1 MKTIG
6 LLLLLLTFSTL
17 NAHDSASA
25 APYTHS
31 NNAKFIYAE
40 LVFQR
45 NYGENKLWVSSNYVS
60 QQTKQLIATKK
71 YADEGLEI
79 LGQDD
84 WELTT
89 AVTREFNGGFEIY
102 YYLKKKVG

>member
-1 MKTIG
+1 MKTTG
-6 LLLLLLTFSTL
+6 LLILLLTFSTL
-17 NAHDSASA
+17 NAHDRTSVTPVILS
-25 APYTHS
+25 S
-31 NNAKFIYAE
+31 EAKFLYAE

-45 NYGENKLWVSSNYVS
+45 NYGENKLWVSSNHVP

>member
-1 MKTIG
+1 MKITALLI
-6 LLLLLLTFSTL
+6 LLLIFSTV
-17 NAHDSASA
+17 NAHDRASMTPA
-25 APYTHS
+25 IPAGE
-31 NNAKFIYAE
+31 AKFIYAE

-45 NYGENKLWVSSNYVS
+45 NYGENKLWVSSNYVT

-79 LGQDD
+79 LGQED

-102 YYLKKKVG
+102 YYLKKKV

>member
-17 NAHDSASA
+17 NAHTVASA
-25 APYTHS
+25 TRGIYG
-31 NNAKFIYAE
+31 NEAKFIYAE

-45 NYGENKLWVSSNYVS
+45 NYGENKLWVSSNHVS
-60 QQTKQLIATKK
+60 GQTKQLIATKK

-79 LGQDD
+79 LGADD

-89 AVTREFNGGFEIY
+89 AVTREFTGGFEIY
-102 YYLKKKVG
+102 YYLKKKAG

>member
-1 MKTIG
+1 MKITG
-6 LLLLLLTFSTL
+6 LLILLLTFSTS
-17 NAHDSASA
+17 NAHDRASLTPA
-25 APYTHS
+25 ILAS
-31 NNAKFIYAE
+31 EAKFIYAE

-45 NYGENKLWVSSNYVS
+45 NYGENKLWVSSNNVS
-60 QQTKQLIATKK
+60 EQTKQLIAKKK

-79 LGQDD
+79 LGQED

>member
-1 MKTIG
+1 MKTTG
-6 LLLLLLTFSTL
+6 LLILLLTFSTL
-17 NAHDSASA
+17 NAHDRTSVTPAILS
-25 APYTHS
+25 S
-31 NNAKFIYAE
+31 EAKFIYAE